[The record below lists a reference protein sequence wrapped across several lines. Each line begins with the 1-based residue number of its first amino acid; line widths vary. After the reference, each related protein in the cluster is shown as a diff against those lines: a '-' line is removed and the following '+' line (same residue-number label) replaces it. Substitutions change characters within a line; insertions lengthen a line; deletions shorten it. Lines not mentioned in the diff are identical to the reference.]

1 MKGLTPNIGDWQTL
15 AHRAKFRPASM
26 AALCCISLRQ
36 LERHFANQFHTT
48 PRSWTQHLRLRL
60 AKELL
65 SRGFTNKAVVAEL
78 GFTDNAHLCREFKK
92 RCGNTPRCYAPS
104 TLGNPAGAAPDGQPA
119 TFNLGSAIHARNA
132 VAHM

>member
-1 MKGLTPNIGDWQTL
+1 
-15 AHRAKFRPASM
+15 M

-65 SRGFTNKAVVAEL
+65 SQGFTNKAVVAEL

-92 RCGNTPRCYAPS
+92 RCGTTPRYYAPS
-104 TLGNPAGAAPDGQPA
+104 TLGNPVCAMPGRQPEVFSLRSPIYA
-119 TFNLGSAIHARNA
+119 KNPIPHI
-132 VAHM
+132 